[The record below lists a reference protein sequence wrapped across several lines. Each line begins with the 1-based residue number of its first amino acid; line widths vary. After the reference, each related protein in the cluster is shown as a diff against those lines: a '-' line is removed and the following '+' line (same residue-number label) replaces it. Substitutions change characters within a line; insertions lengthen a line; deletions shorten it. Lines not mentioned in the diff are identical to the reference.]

1 MQLFL
6 DKIEVIEYLLYLG
19 DCFSLWYSM
28 HDYEWSQISL
38 AFGLDLIQL
47 FRALKLFTEQ
57 IIQLQTENLIS
68 ID

>member
-1 MQLFL
+1 
-6 DKIEVIEYLLYLG
+6 
-19 DCFSLWYSM
+19 M

-38 AFGLDLIQL
+38 AFRLDLIQL